1 MQPDDTYEKT
11 ALKGY
16 LTIHV
21 AGYKMNQSQLKHVFM
36 NEGKTVCVPDNLIK
50 AEIHPVGSMLW
61 IEEGWAVGDNPRERF
76 CKWHAGKGMLK
87 FLDLDEAV
95 AYIYRLRQKRK
106 LKQEKYTLIYFLKD
120 HHGREYIEPVF
131 SLEDIAKYEKEVDA
145 ETARYNESLKAAR
158 KATEEEYPA
167 LELIAKSFGSSAVGL
182 SMLLKVIR
190 NEGTEKA
197 MQGMSKAT
205 YYRQVKKLRELGLLT

>member
-1 MQPDDTYEKT
+1 
-11 ALKGY
+11 
-16 LTIHV
+16 
-21 AGYKMNQSQLKHVFM
+21 
-36 NEGKTVCVPDNLIK
+36 
-50 AEIHPVGSMLW
+50 
-61 IEEGWAVGDNPRERF
+61 
-76 CKWHAGKGMLK
+76 
-87 FLDLDEAV
+87 
-95 AYIYRLRQKRK
+95 
-106 LKQEKYTLIYFLKD
+106 
-120 HHGREYIEPVF
+120 
-131 SLEDIAKYEKEVDA
+131 LEDIAKYEKEVDA